1 MTTQQIKSE
10 IQKLL
15 DHVPENVLEDFLE
28 LLKQAQSQT
37 RDELELSKY
46 LKKIL
51 AEDKELLEMLAK

>member
-37 RDELELSKY
+37 RDELEL
-46 LKKIL
+46 
-51 AEDKELLEMLAK
+51 